1 MLLDKIKALA
11 AQHQADNIATR
22 RHLHAHPE
30 LSYQEFETSKYVQ
43 ARLTEIG
50 IPFTV
55 IATTG
60 VLGIIEGKNPTKRVI
75 ALRADMDALPII
87 EENTIDYKSTNE
99 GVMHACGHDVHTTI
113 LLGAAKVLWTLR
125 DEFEGTIKLLF
136 QPGEEKNPGGASYM
150 IRDGALENPKPQ
162 GIVGLHVHPGLNEGK
177 LSFRKGRV
185 MASADE
191 LYVSIKGPGGHAA
204 TPHQTVDTI
213 LVAAQLIQSLQTII
227 SRNRNPQ
234 NPSKRVIA
242 LRADMDALPIIEENK
257 IDYKSNND
265 GVMHACGHDVHTTI
279 LLGAAKI
286 LWSLR
291 EEFEGTIKLLFQPGE
306 EKNPGG
312 ATYMIRD
319 GALENPKPQGIVG
332 LHVHPGL
339 NEGKL
344 SFRKGRVM
352 ASADELY
359 ISIKG
364 PGGHAAT
371 PHQTVDTILVAAQ
384 LIQSLQTIIARNR
397 NPQNPSVLSICSIHG
412 GNTTN
417 VIPSEVKLMGT
428 FRAMDEVWRFQAH
441 DLMLQQAKGIAI
453 ATGAEIDF
461 RVDVGYPTV
470 DNEPILTE
478 AAWRLADAYMGK
490 ENVEE
495 TEKRM
500 GAEDFGYY
508 SQVIPGCFF
517 RLGVRNES
525 AGIVHNVH
533 TPHFNIDEA
542 AIEQGV
548 GMMAWLG
555 TQL

>member
-1 MLLDKIKALA
+1 MLLEKIKSLA
-11 AQHQADNIATR
+11 KQHQAENVSIR
-22 RHLHAHPE
+22 RHLHANPE

-43 ARLTEIG
+43 VQLKAIG
-50 IPFTV
+50 IPFIV

-60 VLGIIEGKNPTKRVI
+60 VLGIIEGKNP
-75 ALRADMDALPII
+75 
-87 EENTIDYKSTNE
+87 
-99 GVMHACGHDVHTTI
+99 
-113 LLGAAKVLWTLR
+113 
-125 DEFEGTIKLLF
+125 
-136 QPGEEKNPGGASYM
+136 
-150 IRDGALENPKPQ
+150 
-162 GIVGLHVHPGLNEGK
+162 
-177 LSFRKGRV
+177 
-185 MASADE
+185 
-191 LYVSIKGPGGHAA
+191 
-204 TPHQTVDTI
+204 
-213 LVAAQLIQSLQTII
+213 
-227 SRNRNPQ
+227 
-234 NPSKRVIA
+234 SKRIIA

-257 IDYKSNND
+257 VDYISTKE

-312 ATYMIRD
+312 ASYMIRD
-319 GALENPKPQGIVG
+319 GALENPVPAGIIG

-339 NEGKL
+339 NHGKL

-359 ISIKG
+359 VSIKG

-371 PHQTVDTILVAAQ
+371 PHQTVDTVLVAAQ
-384 LIQSLQTIIARNR
+384 LITSLQTIISRNR
-397 NPQNPSVLSICSIHG
+397 DPQNPSVLSICSVHG

-417 VIPSEVKLMGT
+417 VIPTEVKLMGT
-428 FRAMDEVWRFQAH
+428 FRAMDEVWRFKAH
-441 DLMLQQAKGIAI
+441 ELMMQQAKGLSL

-461 RVDVGYPTV
+461 KVDVGYPTV
-470 DNEPILTE
+470 DNEPIITE
-478 AAWRLADAYMGK
+478 AAWKLADAYMGAS
-490 ENVEE
+490 NVEE

-508 SQVIPGCFF
+508 SKVIPGCFF

-525 AGIVHNVH
+525 KGIIHNVH
-533 TPHFNIDEA
+533 TPNFNIEEES
-542 AIEQGV
+542 IENGV

-555 TQL
+555 TQLFA

>member
-1 MLLDKIKALA
+1 MLLEKIKSLA
-11 AQHQADNIATR
+11 KQHQVENVSIR

-43 ARLTEIG
+43 AQLAAIG

-60 VLGIIEGKNPTKRVI
+60 VLGIIEGKNPSKRVV

-87 EENTIDYKSTNE
+87 EENKIDYISTKE

-113 LLGAAKVLWTLR
+113 LLGAAKILWGLR
-125 DEFEGTIKLLF
+125 GELEGTIKLLF

-150 IRDGALENPKPQ
+150 IRDGAPKNPVPQ
-162 GIVGLHVHPGLNEGK
+162 GIIGLHVHPGLNHGK

-204 TPHQTVDTI
+204 TPHQTVDTV
-213 LVAAQLIQSLQTII
+213 LVAAQLITSLQTII
-227 SRNRNPQ
+227 SRNR
-234 NPSKRVIA
+234 
-242 LRADMDALPIIEENK
+242 D
-257 IDYKSNND
+257 
-265 GVMHACGHDVHTTI
+265 
-279 LLGAAKI
+279 
-286 LWSLR
+286 
-291 EEFEGTIKLLFQPGE
+291 
-306 EKNPGG
+306 
-312 ATYMIRD
+312 
-319 GALENPKPQGIVG
+319 
-332 LHVHPGL
+332 
-339 NEGKL
+339 
-344 SFRKGRVM
+344 
-352 ASADELY
+352 
-359 ISIKG
+359 
-364 PGGHAAT
+364 
-371 PHQTVDTILVAAQ
+371 
-384 LIQSLQTIIARNR
+384 
-397 NPQNPSVLSICSIHG
+397 PQNPSVLSICSIHG

-428 FRAMDEVWRFQAH
+428 FRAMDEVWRFKAH
-441 DLMLQQAKGIAI
+441 ELMLQQAKGLAM

-470 DNEPILTE
+470 DNEPVITE
-478 AAWRLADAYMGK
+478 AAWKLADAYMGAAQ
-490 ENVEE
+490 VEE

-525 AGIVHNVH
+525 KGIIHNVH
-533 TPHFNIDEA
+533 TPHFNIDEG
-542 AIEQGV
+542 AIENGV

-555 TQL
+555 MQLFA

>member
-1 MLLDKIKALA
+1 MLLEKIKSLA
-11 AQHQADNIATR
+11 KQHQAANISIR
-22 RHLHAHPE
+22 RHLHANPE

-43 ARLTEIG
+43 AQLKAIG

-60 VLGIIEGKNPTKRVI
+60 VLGIIEGKNP
-75 ALRADMDALPII
+75 
-87 EENTIDYKSTNE
+87 
-99 GVMHACGHDVHTTI
+99 
-113 LLGAAKVLWTLR
+113 
-125 DEFEGTIKLLF
+125 
-136 QPGEEKNPGGASYM
+136 
-150 IRDGALENPKPQ
+150 
-162 GIVGLHVHPGLNEGK
+162 
-177 LSFRKGRV
+177 
-185 MASADE
+185 
-191 LYVSIKGPGGHAA
+191 
-204 TPHQTVDTI
+204 
-213 LVAAQLIQSLQTII
+213 
-227 SRNRNPQ
+227 
-234 NPSKRVIA
+234 SKRVVA

-257 IDYKSNND
+257 VDYISTKE

-312 ATYMIRD
+312 ASYMIRD
-319 GALENPKPQGIVG
+319 GALKNPVPAGIIG

-339 NEGKL
+339 NHGKL

-359 ISIKG
+359 VSIKG

-371 PHQTVDTILVAAQ
+371 PHQTVDTVLVAAQ
-384 LIQSLQTIIARNR
+384 LITSLQTIIARNR
-397 NPQNPSVLSICSIHG
+397 DPQNPSVLSICSVHG

-417 VIPSEVKLMGT
+417 VIPTEVKLMGT
-428 FRAMDEVWRFQAH
+428 FRAMDEVWRFKAH
-441 DLMLQQAKGIAI
+441 ELMMQQAKGLSL

-470 DNEPILTE
+470 DNEPIITE
-478 AAWRLADAYMGK
+478 AAWKLADAYMGAS
-490 ENVEE
+490 NVEE

-525 AGIVHNVH
+525 KGIIHNVH
-533 TPHFNIDEA
+533 TPHFNIEEES
-542 AIEQGV
+542 IENGV

-555 TQL
+555 TQLFA